1 MAKSGIS
8 HPTSPR
14 GACAMLDGRRQPI
27 SVQAANPLT
36 YPSVRPAVSRE
47 SHVLTINTQRIR

>member
-1 MAKSGIS
+1 
-8 HPTSPR
+8 
-14 GACAMLDGRRQPI
+14 MLDGRRQPI